1 MQTQLFKNVPD
12 FTKLVDPEI
21 FDNAMAAARELV
33 AINSRLLE
41 RYLENQIGLANLCV
55 EGGEKQMRTVGNI
68 NNPQDFTDKQVA
80 LYEEYREKI
89 TAVAGNNVKLAQD
102 TGEEYVAWF
111 KRNLPKTETLKP
123 KAVKATKATSAKAAV
138 N

>member
-1 MQTQLFKNVPD
+1 MQNQLFNNVPD
-12 FTKLVDPEI
+12 FTKLVDPVI

-33 AINSRLLE
+33 EINSRLLE
-41 RYLENQIGLANLCV
+41 KYVENQIDLANLYA
-55 EGGEKQMRTVGNI
+55 EGSEKQMHTVGNLK
-68 NNPQDFTDKQVA
+68 NPQDFTDKQVA

-89 TAVAGNNVKLAQD
+89 TTVAGNNIKLAQD

-111 KRNLPKTETLKP
+111 KRNLPKTETLKT
-123 KAVKATKATSAKAAV
+123 KAVKATKTTSAKAAV